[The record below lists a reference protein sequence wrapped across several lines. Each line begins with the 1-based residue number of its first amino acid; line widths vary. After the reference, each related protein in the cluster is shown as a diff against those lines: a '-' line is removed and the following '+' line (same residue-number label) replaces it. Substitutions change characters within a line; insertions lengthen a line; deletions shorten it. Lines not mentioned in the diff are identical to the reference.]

1 MNKLRTWRK
10 AQKITAAE
18 AGAKIGVSSV
28 QWFRMETGDR
38 AVAADK
44 VLQVEAMTGIPRTE
58 LRPDIFKE
66 VA

>member
-10 AQKITAAE
+10 AEGITAAA

-28 QWFRMETGDR
+28 QWFRMETDKR

-44 VLQVEAMTGIPRTE
+44 VLQVEAMTGISRFE

>member
-18 AGAKIGVSSV
+18 AGSRIGVSSV
-28 QWFRMETGDR
+28 QWFRMETGER